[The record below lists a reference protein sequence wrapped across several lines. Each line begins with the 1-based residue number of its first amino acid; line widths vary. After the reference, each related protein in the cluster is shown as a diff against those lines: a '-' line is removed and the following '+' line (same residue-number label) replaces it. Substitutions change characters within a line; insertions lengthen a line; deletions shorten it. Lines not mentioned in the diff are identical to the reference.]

1 MRYNNCYCSRD
12 YDNMVIFASALN
24 EVLTERYLIFRK
36 QKRFLFWDCVGEI
49 NVRMPKHYKDNYKE
63 ELIKFKMQCIELID
77 KGYNNEY
84 MTEEVQE
91 RWRKEIADYLMSK
104 NKVWE

>member
-12 YDNMVIFASALN
+12 YDNMVLLGSALN
-24 EVLTERYLIFRK
+24 EVLTERYLIFGK
-36 QKRFLFWDCVGEI
+36 QQRFLFWNYVEEI
-49 NVRMPKHYKDNYKE
+49 NVCMPKHYKDNYKE
-63 ELIKFKMQCIELID
+63 ELIKFKMRCIELID
-77 KGYNNEY
+77 RGYNNGY
-84 MTEEVQE
+84 MTDELSE